1 MGRPKFQPVRR
12 SSLNIH
18 KIRTRERSFSR
29 FDECENVSL
38 KERAMADGRQSTAW
52 DKLLGASLRGQQRS
66 GKEGIFVIYIF
77 LWISLMFLW
86 FNCTLESLP
95 YGKIVLC
102 QNLSP
107 EPWSTIFQQLTLLI
121 YPFDLIRT
129 LFVKVFE
136 FNKD

>member
-1 MGRPKFQPVRR
+1 
-12 SSLNIH
+12 
-18 KIRTRERSFSR
+18 
-29 FDECENVSL
+29 
-38 KERAMADGRQSTAW
+38 
-52 DKLLGASLRGQQRS
+52 
-66 GKEGIFVIYIF
+66 
-77 LWISLMFLW
+77 MFLW

-136 FNKD
+136 FNKDQTNAEFILETVFYLCQDIG